1 VFFAWIRVARALL
14 EATTMR
20 VLRAMSIAAGL
31 FALVGVGP
39 GCDGQLGGGMPGTK
53 GPRLGGG
60 IRLVDGG
67 VTEPEPGPGSGGEDA
82 GVGLG
87 GDDAGPEMVPPVP
100 GDPTPDGGAAY
111 TCAEL
116 GYQGICDGEVARW
129 CDEGEIRFRDCAA
142 MGQTCRWIDST
153 TGYYCA
159 DGTGPSDP
167 GGTDPGGGGGTDPAP
182 TGCASAVEQEELDL
196 TNSARASAGL
206 PALVCDEA
214 LARAARLHSQ
224 DMCDQGYFSHTSRDG
239 RSFTQ
244 RLDAQGASY
253 GGAGENIA
261 WGQRTPNEVHS
272 AWMGSSGHRANIL
285 GSSFRRIGIGHV
297 DCGGSPYWTQDFTD

>member
-1 VFFAWIRVARALL
+1 MIHRGTTVARRSRVRS
-14 EATTMR
+14 TTVVA
-20 VLRAMSIAAGL
+20 VLAVAWASA
-31 FALVGVGP
+31 
-39 GCDGQLGGGMPGTK
+39 CDGSLGGGVPGEK

-67 VTEPEPGPGSGGEDA
+67 VTDPGEGMLPDAEGDA
-82 GVGLG
+82 GA
-87 GDDAGPEMVPPVP
+87 DMVPPMP
-100 GDPTPDGGAAY
+100 GSPLPDAGGATY
-111 TCAEL
+111 TCEEL
-116 GYQGICDGEVARW
+116 GYLGVCDGNVARW
-129 CDEGEIRFRDCAA
+129 CDGGEMKQRDCAGD
-142 MGQTCRWIDST
+142 GQVCRWIDST

-159 DGTGPSDP
+159 DDTSPGGGG
-167 GGTDPGGGGGTDPAP
+167 GGTDPGGGGGGDTAP

-196 TNSARASAGL
+196 TNEARASAGL

-224 DMCDQGYFSHTSRDG
+224 DMCDQGYFSHSSRDG
-239 RSFTQ
+239 RSFTD

-253 GGAGENIA
+253 GSAGENIA
-261 WGQRTPNEVHS
+261 WGQRTPSEVHS

-285 GSSFRRIGIGHV
+285 GRGYRRIGIGHV